1 MVGKPFNQAAPIIH
15 TFNNNG
21 YECFFV
27 GGSVRDYQ
35 LKRPIGDIDLA
46 TNADPYTVQRLF
58 DRTVPVGIDHGT
70 ILVLLGDESYEVTT
84 YRTEGEY
91 KDHRHPEQVFFVE
104 NIEEDLSRRDFTI
117 NAMAMG
123 LDGKIIDPFNGL
135 QDLKLKRIQTVRYA
149 QDRFSEDALRMLRAI
164 RFSSQLNFGIDDEVI
179 TAIKEN
185 RTLLEAISVERITV
199 ELTKMFGGMGVG
211 KALDYLN
218 ETSLYQQLPIFG
230 MNENVFSLVHEQL
243 SEPIA
248 NAAVLVAYFHY
259 MDPSISIS
267 TWVKAYK
274 LSNAVKRKAT
284 IIYEAFDKHQEQGL
298 TKGLLYQLTYEHIQ
312 PWNDFVRFVAGKSYV
327 LEELYSMYDQLPI
340 QQKSDLAINGTDL
353 IRLFPERKQGKW
365 ISDYLRELEH
375 LVLCG
380 ELQNQK
386 DTLEGQVKAW
396 NQTGQ
401 N

>member
-1 MVGKPFNQAAPIIH
+1 
-15 TFNNNG
+15 
-21 YECFFV
+21 
-27 GGSVRDYQ
+27 
-35 LKRPIGDIDLA
+35 
-46 TNADPYTVQRLF
+46 
-58 DRTVPVGIDHGT
+58 
-70 ILVLLGDESYEVTT
+70 
-84 YRTEGEY
+84 
-91 KDHRHPEQVFFVE
+91 
-104 NIEEDLSRRDFTI
+104 
-117 NAMAMG
+117 
-123 LDGKIIDPFNGL
+123 
-135 QDLKLKRIQTVRYA
+135 
-149 QDRFSEDALRMLRAI
+149 
-164 RFSSQLNFGIDDEVI
+164 
-179 TAIKEN
+179 
-185 RTLLEAISVERITV
+185 
-199 ELTKMFGGMGVG
+199 
-211 KALDYLN
+211 
-218 ETSLYQQLPIFG
+218 
-230 MNENVFSLVHEQL
+230 
-243 SEPIA
+243 
-248 NAAVLVAYFHY
+248 

-386 DTLEGQVKAW
+386 IHWKDK
-396 NQTGQ
+396 
-401 N
+401 

>member
-164 RFSSQLNFGIDDEVI
+164 RFSSQLNFSIDDEVI

-230 MNENVFSLVHEQL
+230 MNENVFSLYGPVD
-243 SEPIA
+243 I
-248 NAAVLVAYFHY
+248 NFN
-259 MDPSISIS
+259 M
-267 TWVKAYK
+267 
-274 LSNAVKRKAT
+274 
-284 IIYEAFDKHQEQGL
+284 
-298 TKGLLYQLTYEHIQ
+298 
-312 PWNDFVRFVAGKSYV
+312 GKS
-327 LEELYSMYDQLPI
+327 L
-340 QQKSDLAINGTDL
+340 
-353 IRLFPERKQGKW
+353 
-365 ISDYLRELEH
+365 
-375 LVLCG
+375 
-380 ELQNQK
+380 
-386 DTLEGQVKAW
+386 
-396 NQTGQ
+396 
-401 N
+401 